1 MNRKT
6 APFPQLARGSFV
18 PLYRQI
24 QQRLLGQ
31 IQSGAL
37 KPGEPLPSTQEI
49 AARLGVSQ
57 MTVRQAIKSLCELG
71 IVYSRQ
77 GKGTFVSGIK
87 LEKDFRQVLSFSE
100 DMRARGSIPRSKV
113 LAFEVQQPS
122 AEVMR
127 ALRLHPGEKIIR
139 LKRVRQA
146 NNLPMGIECS
156 SLPLRICPDLLE
168 VFDPRTSLYGMLAAH
183 YGIDMMVADEVAEAG
198 LADAEAA
205 RLLRVA
211 EGSPVF
217 FFTRISYVQSGQ
229 PIEFVQSTYRGDRY
243 KIANRLTR
251 VNRSLLE
258 SSHEQQMAGSHLSR

>member
-1 MNRKT
+1 MNRKSV
-6 APFPQLARGSFV
+6 ALPQLARGSFV
-18 PLYRQI
+18 PLYHQI

-49 AARLGVSQ
+49 AATLGVSQ

-100 DMRARGSIPRSKV
+100 DMKARGSMPRSKV
-113 LAFEVQQPS
+113 LSFEVQQPG

-127 ALRLHPGEKIIR
+127 ALRLRPGEKIIR
-139 LKRVRQA
+139 LKRIRQA
-146 NNLPMGIECS
+146 NNVPMGIECS

-168 VFDPRTSLYGMLAAH
+168 VFDPRNSLYEILAER
-183 YGIDMMVADEVAEAG
+183 YGINMVVADEVAEAG

-229 PIEFVQSTYRGDRY
+229 PIEHVQSTYRGDRY
-243 KIANRLTR
+243 KIVNRLTR
-251 VNRSLLE
+251 LNRRLLG
-258 SSHEQQMAGSHLSR
+258 SHEPQVARSHPSM

>member
-6 APFPQLARGSFV
+6 VSLPQLARGSFV
-18 PLYRQI
+18 PLYHQI
-24 QQRLLGQ
+24 QQRLLVQ

-37 KPGEPLPSTQEI
+37 KSGELLPSTQEI
-49 AARLGVSQ
+49 AATLGVSQ

-77 GKGTFVSGIK
+77 GRGTFVSGIK

-100 DMRARGSIPRSKV
+100 DMKARGSTPRSKV
-113 LAFEVQQPS
+113 LSFEVQQTG

-127 ALRLHPGEKIIR
+127 ALLLRRGEKIIR
-139 LKRVRQA
+139 LKRIRLA
-146 NNLPMGIECS
+146 NNVPMGIECS

-168 VFDPRTSLYGMLAAH
+168 AFDPRNSLYETLAER
-183 YGIDMMVADEVAEAG
+183 YGINMAVADEVAEAG

-205 RLLRVA
+205 GLLRVA

-229 PIEFVQSTYRGDRY
+229 PIEHVQSTYRGDRY
-243 KIANRLTR
+243 KIVNRLTR
-251 VNRSLLE
+251 LNRGVLG
-258 SSHEQQMAGSHLSR
+258 SHEPQAVRSHPSM